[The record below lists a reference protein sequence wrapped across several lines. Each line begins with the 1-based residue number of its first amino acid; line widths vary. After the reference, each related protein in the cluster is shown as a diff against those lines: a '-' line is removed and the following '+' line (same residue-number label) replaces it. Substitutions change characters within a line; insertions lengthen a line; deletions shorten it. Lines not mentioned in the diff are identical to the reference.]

1 MRSHALTYAMLLAG
15 TMLSCAPDAPHD
27 NPLDPSSPGFANSGT
42 VLGTVVLMSDP
53 RIGIPSA
60 EVMLAP
66 SGPVYLTD
74 ASGGF
79 ALTGLPAG
87 TAVVIASKSGL
98 LTDTVMITV
107 QAGSSLPLEI
117 QLDALPVITQG
128 QIITKKL
135 DEYFPGP
142 TYLAQISADIGDPD
156 GLTDLDSVWSVIED
170 LWVPMSYSPASRLY
184 EATVFDFDLPTN
196 NLQWLV
202 GKELRIVARDVPGA
216 LAEAANLYLTRIIEE
231 SAVPVSPAAGDTTGP
246 SPLLQW
252 NPAPVTF
259 FHTLTLEIVR
269 QDAGTQ
275 TTIWS
280 QALVDAGLQ
289 EFQYAGSLTPGSY
302 FWTVAVVDEFGN
314 MCRSKPSSFLV
325 N

>member
-1 MRSHALTYAMLLAG
+1 
-15 TMLSCAPDAPHD
+15 
-27 NPLDPSSPGFANSGT
+27 
-42 VLGTVVLMSDP
+42 MSDP
-53 RIGIPSA
+53 RVGIPSA
-60 EVMLAP
+60 EIMLAP
-66 SGPVYLTD
+66 SGPVYLSD

-79 ALTGLPAG
+79 VIMDLPTGSATVITSKAG
-87 TAVVIASKSGL
+87 F
-98 LTDTVMITV
+98 LTDTVTITV
-107 QAGSSLPLEI
+107 PAAATLPLEI
-117 QLDALPVITQG
+117 QLDALPVIAQAE
-128 QIITKKL
+128 IITKKL

-156 GLTDLDSVWSVIED
+156 GLTDFDSAWSVIGD
-170 LWVPMSYSPASRLY
+170 IWVPMTYSPISRLF

-202 GKELRIVARDVPGA
+202 GRELRIVARDQSGA
-216 LAEAANLYLTRIIEE
+216 LAEEAGLFLTRIIEE
-231 SAVPVSPAAGDTTGP
+231 SALPVSPALGDTTGP
-246 SPLLQW
+246 SPLLRW

-275 TTIWS
+275 TPIWS

-289 EFQYAGSLTPGSY
+289 EFQYSGALTPGSY